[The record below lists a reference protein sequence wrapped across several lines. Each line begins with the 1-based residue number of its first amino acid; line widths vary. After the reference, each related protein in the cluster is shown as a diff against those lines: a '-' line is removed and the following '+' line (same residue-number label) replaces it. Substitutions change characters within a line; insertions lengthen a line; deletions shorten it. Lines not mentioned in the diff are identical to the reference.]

1 MEKVD
6 ELVQKLSNIAR
17 NVTESYAQN
26 TLEES
31 KSARKQLDNLQQQI
45 KGIFRQYIG
54 VVPDKVIADLTEQTN
69 TLLKRTIESSRV
81 SERNDTVSNLGD
93 ARADT
98 VSGMQ
103 QGLQKFKLEG
113 ITQDKRFETE
123 IDEIVVRVGK
133 AYQKVLDQV
142 QVKGADMA
150 LAEIKG
156 HTRRTFNNVM
166 SLHEEYTAKI
176 KREALSEVEKLGI
189 ELSEADRRNI
199 EEQSSKQTASLSTQ
213 LKSHVESLENVTNN
227 DVAELSANRAAFK
240 DGPNLNKGPV
250 QDNKAMFK

>member
-123 IDEIVVRVGK
+123 IDDIKDRQEELRTILSSILRR
-133 AYQKVLDQV
+133 LDQI
-142 QVKGADMA
+142 Q
-150 LAEIKG
+150 
-156 HTRRTFNNVM
+156 H
-166 SLHEEYTAKI
+166 
-176 KREALSEVEKLGI
+176 
-189 ELSEADRRNI
+189 
-199 EEQSSKQTASLSTQ
+199 
-213 LKSHVESLENVTNN
+213 
-227 DVAELSANRAAFK
+227 
-240 DGPNLNKGPV
+240 
-250 QDNKAMFK
+250 